1 MRKIILLSIFLSVV
15 STAFAQRQD
24 SKDLIAEA
32 KKFFDLSR
40 TAEDIIE
47 AEQDVLKG
55 VEFLKRAAESGD
67 ADAQVML
74 AELYVTGQL
83 PPGVEGI
90 DPLDLYFKA
99 AVQGNEAAILS
110 VVPFF
115 LRNGPP
121 YDNEKAGVIISSLE
135 KISTKKPE
143 SVAYQLA
150 LLNFALSKKDQFDE
164 QFSSLLELADSGN
177 VFAQFYTG
185 RIYLD
190 DYKIGFQLGIPQ
202 NIDRGI
208 KYLEL
213 AANGGHT
220 QAQQV
225 LGEMYWYG
233 DLVSKDVDKGFKYFE
248 DAAAGGDAEN
258 EMYVGAM
265 YYELGRSDVDYEK
278 AFKWLSR
285 AAQKGH
291 RQAQFYL
298 GQMYSFG
305 KGVPKDEKKAEEL
318 LQQSVLP

>member
-1 MRKIILLSIFLSVV
+1 MRNLILVGIFALVV
-15 STAFAQRQD
+15 STVFVQAQTA
-24 SKDLIAEA
+24 KDLIAEA
-32 KKFFDLSR
+32 KKSFDLSK
-40 TAEDIIE
+40 TAKDIMEAEEDI
-47 AEQDVLKG
+47 LKG
-55 VEFLKRAAESGD
+55 VDFLKKAAEMGD

-74 AELYVTGQL
+74 AELYVTEQL

-110 VVPFF
+110 VSLLF

-121 YDNEKAGVIISSLE
+121 YDREKAGAIISNLE
-135 KISTKKPE
+135 KLSAKEPA

-150 LLNFALSKKDQFDE
+150 LLHFALSEKQQFDK
-164 QFSSLLELADSGN
+164 QFNKLLKLADSGDT
-177 VFAQFYTG
+177 FAQFYAG

-190 DYKIGFQLGIPQ
+190 DYKIGFQLGLPQ
-202 NIDRGI
+202 NIDNGL

-233 DLVSKDVDKGFKYFE
+233 DLVAQDVDRGFKYFE
-248 DAAAGGDAEN
+248 DAAETGDTEN

-265 YYELGRSDVDYEK
+265 YYELGRSAADYEK

-291 RQAQFYL
+291 RRAQFYL

-318 LQQSVLP
+318 LQQSSLP